1 MSRTIA
7 IVGGTGPEGS
17 GLALRWA
24 RAGQNVIIG
33 SRDAVRAAQKAEEIR
48 ARCGGKAEIRGTSNE
63 EAVAAADVVVL
74 TVPFSA
80 HADTIKQLKASFKQ
94 STVLIDATVPLAAT
108 VGGRAT
114 RTIGVWQGSAAQQA
128 AELVPQRVSVAA
140 AFQNIGSDL
149 LNSDFDADCD
159 IICCSDDDQARSLAM
174 ELAQL
179 IPGVRGVDG
188 GKLEMARHLEQITA
202 LLIDINIRYKAHSA
216 GIRITGLDLKKKS

>member
-1 MSRTIA
+1 MARTIA

-24 RAGQNVIIG
+24 KAGQTVIVG
-33 SRDAVRAAQKAEEIR
+33 SRDGARAAQKAEEIK
-48 ARCGGKAEIRGTSNE
+48 ARCGGKAEIRGASNA

-80 HADTIKQLKASFKQ
+80 HAETIKQLKASFKQ
-94 STVLIDATVPLAAT
+94 GTVLIDATVPLAST
-108 VGGRAT
+108 VGGRPT
-114 RTIGVWQGSAAQQA
+114 RTLSVWQGSAAQQA
-128 AELVPQRVSVAA
+128 AEIVPQRVAVAA
-140 AFQNIGSDL
+140 AFQNIGADL
-149 LNSDFDADCD
+149 LNSDLDADCD
-159 IICCSDDDQARSLAM
+159 IICCSDDDNARNVAM

-216 GIRITGLDLKKKS
+216 GLRITGLELKKK